1 MCDGHPSDS
10 GKCKTGRIMV
20 HAYLG
25 KMQYPISKIIGAK
38 RAAGLAQVIE
48 RLPSQCDVLSLN
60 LSTATKKKHL

>member
-1 MCDGHPSDS
+1 
-10 GKCKTGRIMV
+10 MV